1 MGLKKM
7 VLVFIFLVMIT
18 TVNAEDFGVEYHAVK
33 DKALVGD
40 DFTFF
45 VTVDNP
51 RNETD
56 SFRFYSPLTFF
67 EWIFV
72 MEPNTL
78 FIGPEASKTVNLHFE
93 PYDVDE
99 LGPGNYAITL
109 NLISNNHSDTFEELV
124 FNVEILSHDQVISSE
139 LDLPS
144 TINTA
149 GDNVFRVKLSNNYD
163 FFVDNLTLG
172 LKSEYFDE
180 EISGLNL
187 SNEEIEKEFLVNFG
201 DLIEVGE
208 TDIHILI
215 YANDEL
221 VIDRVETISISA
233 SGDVKEVGT
242 PEKGFLFFKETVEK
256 INDQNAVSFETV
268 TKRLSAFQ
276 KLFTSVSEEPTSIV
290 KEDNSYLY
298 TWEFSLEPNEGK
310 VILIET
316 DYRVFV
322 YSILALILI
331 IWLLYLY
338 FKKDLSLTKK
348 IISVQHSQ
356 ENISTISVLLVLR
369 NKTLGKVKNVK
380 LMDGMVNVVEKPS
393 NFGSVQPLRVMKG
406 EKGTKM
412 LWEIPVVD
420 PGAEIAISYTVKVK
434 AKVIGNLPV
443 PSAVAKYIKNKRRR
457 LVRSNHVTMFS

>member
-1 MGLKKM
+1 M
-7 VLVFIFLVMIT
+7 VFMFLLIIT
-18 TVNAEDFGVEYHAVK
+18 SVNAEDFNVEYHAVK
-33 DKALVGD
+33 DKALIGD
-40 DFTFF
+40 QFVFS

-78 FIGPEASKTVNLHFE
+78 FIDSGASKTVELYFE
-93 PYDVDE
+93 PYDLDE
-99 LGPGNYAITL
+99 LDPGNYAITL
-109 NLISNNHSDTFEELV
+109 NLISNNHSDTSEELV
-124 FNVEILSHDQVISSE
+124 FNVEILSHAQVIDSVLE
-139 LDLPS
+139 LPN

-149 GDNVFRVKLSNNYD
+149 EDNIFRVRLNNNYD
-163 FFVDNLTLG
+163 FDVENLTLG

-180 EISGLNL
+180 EITDIQLGD
-187 SNEEIEKEFLVNFG
+187 EEIEKEFLVNFG
-201 DLIEVGE
+201 DVIEVGE
-208 TDIHILI
+208 ANIHVLI
-215 YANDEL
+215 YANDKL

-242 PEKGFLFFKETVEK
+242 PEKGFLFFKETVERV
-256 INDQNAVSFETV
+256 NNQNAVSFETI
-268 TKRLSAFQ
+268 TKKLSAFQ
-276 KLFTSVSEEPTSIV
+276 KLFTSVNEEPTSVV
-290 KEDNSYLY
+290 KEGNFYTY

-310 VILIET
+310 IILIET

-322 YSILALILI
+322 YTILALILI
-331 IWLLYLY
+331 LWLAYLY
-338 FKKDLSLTKK
+338 FKKDLSLTKR
-348 IISVQHSQ
+348 ILSIQHSK

-380 LMDGMVNVVEKPS
+380 LMDGMVNVIEKPS
-393 NFGSVQPLRVMKG
+393 NFGSVQPSGVMKS
-406 EKGTKM
+406 EKGTKL
-412 LWEIPVVD
+412 LWDLPVID

-443 PSAVAKYIKNKRRR
+443 PSAIVKYIKNRRR
-457 LVRSNHVTMFS
+457 RIVRSNKITMFS

>member
-1 MGLKKM
+1 MSMKKG
-7 VLVFIFLVMIT
+7 VLAFVFLVIIT
-18 TVNAEDFGVEYHAVK
+18 SVNAEDFDVEYHAIK

-40 DFTFF
+40 EFVFS

-51 RNETD
+51 RDEVD

-67 EWIFV
+67 EWVFV

-78 FIGPEASKTVNLHFE
+78 FIEPDASKTVELSFE

-99 LGPGNYAITL
+99 LEPGNYAITL
-109 NLISNNHSDTFEELV
+109 NLVSNNYSDTFEELV
-124 FNVEILSHDQVISSE
+124 FNVEILSHNQVIDSE
-139 LDLPS
+139 LELPN
-144 TINTA
+144 TIDTA
-149 GDNVFRVKLSNNYD
+149 GDNIFRVRLNNNYD
-163 FFVDNLTLG
+163 FYVENLSVG

-180 EISGLNL
+180 RFDEITLDD
-187 SNEEIEKEFLVNFG
+187 EEIEKEFLVNFG
-201 DLIEVGE
+201 DVVEVGE
-208 TDIHILI
+208 TDIHVLV
-215 YANDEL
+215 YSNDKL
-221 VIDRVETISISA
+221 VVDRVETISISA

-268 TKRLSAFQ
+268 TKKLSAFQ
-276 KLFTSVSEEPTSIV
+276 KLFTSVNEEPTSIV
-290 KEDNSYLY
+290 KEGNFYIY
-298 TWEFSLEPNEGK
+298 TWEFSLEPSEGK
-310 VILIET
+310 IILIET

-322 YSILALILI
+322 YSFLALILV
-331 IWLLYLY
+331 IWLAYLY
-338 FKKDLSLTKK
+338 FKKDLSLSKR
-348 IISVQHSQ
+348 ILSIQHSK

-380 LMDGMVNVVEKPS
+380 LMDGMVNVIEKPS

-412 LWEIPVVD
+412 LWEIPIVD

-434 AKVIGNLPV
+434 AKVIGNLTV
-443 PSAVAKYIKNKRRR
+443 PSAIAKYIKSKRRR
-457 LVRSNHVTMFS
+457 LVKSNKITMFS

>member
-1 MGLKKM
+1 MSMKKG
-7 VLVFIFLVMIT
+7 VLAFMFLVIIT
-18 TVNAEDFGVEYHAVK
+18 SVNAEDFDVEYHAIK

-40 DFTFF
+40 EFVFS

-51 RNETD
+51 RDEVD

-67 EWIFV
+67 EWVFV

-78 FIGPEASKTVNLHFE
+78 FIEPDASKTVELSFE

-99 LGPGNYAITL
+99 LEPGNYAITL
-109 NLISNNHSDTFEELV
+109 NLVSNNYSDTFEELV
-124 FNVEILSHDQVISSE
+124 FNVEILSHNQVIDSE
-139 LDLPS
+139 LELPN
-144 TINTA
+144 TIDTA
-149 GDNVFRVKLSNNYD
+149 GDNIFRVRLNNNYD
-163 FFVDNLTLG
+163 FYVENLSVG

-180 EISGLNL
+180 RFDEITLDD
-187 SNEEIEKEFLVNFG
+187 EEIEKEFLVNFG
-201 DLIEVGE
+201 DVVEVGE
-208 TDIHILI
+208 TDIHVLV
-215 YANDEL
+215 YSNDKL
-221 VIDRVETISISA
+221 VVDRVETISISA

-268 TKRLSAFQ
+268 TKKLSAFQ
-276 KLFTSVSEEPTSIV
+276 KLFTSVNEEPTSIV
-290 KEDNSYLY
+290 KEGNFYIY
-298 TWEFSLEPNEGK
+298 TWEFSLEPSEGK
-310 VILIET
+310 IILIET

-322 YSILALILI
+322 YSFLALILV
-331 IWLLYLY
+331 IWLAYLY
-338 FKKDLSLTKK
+338 FKKDLSLSKR
-348 IISVQHSQ
+348 ILSIQHSK

-380 LMDGMVNVVEKPS
+380 LMDGMVNVIEKPS

-412 LWEIPVVD
+412 LWEIPIVD

-443 PSAVAKYIKNKRRR
+443 PSAIAKYIKSKRRR
-457 LVRSNHVTMFS
+457 LVKSNKITMFS